1 VIVALAVI
9 VTAVVVGVVS
19 LFASP
24 ASASSLSHARNG
36 VGVIQLT
43 GGQRIGPHEQK
54 LPGQPRERAPGYDR
68 TVVGSGVAPETEA
81 GFTGARGP
89 ASGRD
94 FDPEAAGGPVQS
106 LSTEGVEITD
116 EGVQSVAQHLQRFVP
131 ERGQLEAAE
140 QGMLDR
146 LNSIASGE
154 LEPTQQDLN
163 FYTHELDESGRYA
176 ALGYGGDS
184 YLGGPEMYD
193 VWNNV
198 HSAALEDYGV
208 SGEDLFIPELLP

>member
-68 TVVGSGVAPETEA
+68 TVVGSGVAPEEA
-81 GFTGARGP
+81 GSGTETFYRTMSKGNFEELQATGRVPATSETFISPSGEYASGYEGTTVRFSVRGGTTDALANVGVRDSSALTGAAYPDMPFVSSGWTSSSAFFKGEGGIINIGLGRGT
-89 ASGRD
+89 ALD
-94 FDPEAAGGPVQS
+94 IFN
-106 LSTEGVEITD
+106 EGIVGWD
-116 EGVQSVAQHLQRFVP
+116 VVP
-131 ERGQLEAAE
+131 
-140 QGMLDR
+140 
-146 LNSIASGE
+146 
-154 LEPTQQDLN
+154 
-163 FYTHELDESGRYA
+163 
-176 ALGYGGDS
+176 
-184 YLGGPEMYD
+184 
-193 VWNNV
+193 
-198 HSAALEDYGV
+198 
-208 SGEDLFIPELLP
+208 